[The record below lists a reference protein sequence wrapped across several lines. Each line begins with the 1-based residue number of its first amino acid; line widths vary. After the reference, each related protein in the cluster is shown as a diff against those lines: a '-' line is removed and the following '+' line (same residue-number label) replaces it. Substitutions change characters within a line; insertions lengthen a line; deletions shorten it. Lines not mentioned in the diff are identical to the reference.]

1 MHAQCAEQWENI
13 TYNVSIKDD
22 SVVLKKLIKGFRLV

>member
-22 SVVLKKLIKGFRLV
+22 SVVLKQEAD